1 MDKAYYKQYSIKH
14 SFVGLN
20 HTVHIV
26 KFSQDV
32 SDMPVFGV
40 IKAYEEQNYD
50 QAFNEFKAMEKAY
63 KLSHVACKP
72 YQFHCAEGKCCL
84 VMEQIMGTRL
94 SEYAEELSL
103 ADLKRNILGIC
114 QQLVGCLE
122 LMHRNSLH
130 HCSLTADHVI
140 IDEAGKARL
149 IGFSRASRRTTS
161 DDAFS
166 FGKMVLSLLIGEDR
180 STLNGPMIDSYL
192 RRIEADKELQ
202 YTVFEMLSI
211 ALIRNERST
220 FAQLLDLLN
229 GMTMSDGVRSI
240 RDHNLSQRS
249 LELHNA
255 SDSSL
260 NLSILRGSY
269 VSVKSEGR
277 NPDIPQQFYQP
288 NLAGKQCAICSQV
301 TDNINCITLQC
312 NHDFHITCLRMHL
325 EGVLQRAVL
334 YTDISCPFK
343 CANLR
348 LGDSSPEAIPM
359 SILTHLQLSSDSL
372 DKVFELQDLGISA
385 QCYSC
390 QFIPN
395 MPMFNSSFKAYRI
408 LCSRCGFAYCS
419 YCNAKNFHF
428 FGKCKRLQKMLKR
441 RRALA

>member
-1 MDKAYYKQYSIKH
+1 MEIAYYKQYSIKH
-14 SFVGLN
+14 RFVGLN
-20 HTVHIV
+20 HTVYNV
-26 KFSQDV
+26 EFSKSA
-32 SDMPVFGV
+32 SDKPTFGV
-40 IKAYEEQNYD
+40 IKAYEEQCYD

-72 YQFHCAEGKCCL
+72 FQLHRAEGKCCL
-84 VMEQIMGTRL
+84 VMEQIMGIRL
-94 SEYAEELSL
+94 SEYTEELSL

-140 IDEAGKARL
+140 IGEAGKARL

-161 DDAFS
+161 DDVFS

-180 STLNGPMIDSYL
+180 STLHGSEIDSWL
-192 RRIEADKELQ
+192 RRINADQELQ
-202 YTVFEMLSI
+202 YTVSEMLSI
-211 ALIRNERST
+211 ALARNERST
-220 FAQLLDLLN
+220 FAQLLKLLN
-229 GMTMSDGVRSI
+229 GMTMSDGLRSI
-240 RDHNLSQRS
+240 RDPNLSQPSPHHVEISENMPNSSISSVSGAPPSVFLNSES
-249 LELHNA
+249 L
-255 SDSSL
+255 
-260 NLSILRGSY
+260 
-269 VSVKSEGR
+269 
-277 NPDIPQQFYQP
+277 QQIFQ
-288 NLAGKQCAICSQV
+288 GKQCAICSQV

-348 LGDSSPEAIPM
+348 LGDSSPEAIPI
-359 SILTHLQLSSDSL
+359 SILAHLQLSSASL
-372 DKVFELQDLGISA
+372 DKAFELQDLGISA